1 MIGLAL
7 VSTATVV
14 ASSFK
19 ATFADVLSDSV
30 TSDWFISGNS
40 QGDPTFNFSTD
51 LAADLERLDEIDSV
65 VRIRFSFEA
74 FRTVADDEIR
84 TASATDLAPSLD
96 HLDPDFVEL
105 DESRLGRDAIW
116 IHEDVAADN
125 GYRLGDSFAIEFPDS
140 VVETVTVA
148 GIYADASIY
157 GDRTLSLELWADR
170 YPTGGDQFLSL
181 TVVDGVAE
189 ERARAAIQAVT
200 DDYPQLNVDTR
211 AEFQDRQESQ
221 IDQALVTINVLL
233 LVAIVIALLGIAI
246 TLALSVFERT
256 RELGLVRAVGMTSRQ
271 MTRMVLFEGAVI
283 AVFGGVLGLVLGTL
297 FGAAA
302 VQVIP
307 DGFISTLDIPVPEL
321 MQYLAIAAIA
331 GIGAAMVPARRA
343 AHLDVLDA
351 ISHE

>member
-1 MIGLAL
+1 M
-7 VSTATVV
+7 
-14 ASSFK
+14 
-19 ATFADVLSDSV
+19 
-30 TSDWFISGNS
+30 
-40 QGDPTFNFSTD
+40 
-51 LAADLERLDEIDSV
+51 
-65 VRIRFSFEA
+65 
-74 FRTVADDEIR
+74 
-84 TASATDLAPSLD
+84 
-96 HLDPDFVEL
+96 
-105 DESRLGRDAIW
+105 
-116 IHEDVAADN
+116 
-125 GYRLGDSFAIEFPDS
+125 
-140 VVETVTVA
+140 
-148 GIYADASIY
+148 
-157 GDRTLSLELWADR
+157 
-170 YPTGGDQFLSL
+170 
-181 TVVDGVAE
+181 VDGVAE
-189 ERARAAIQAVT
+189 EQARAAIQAVT